1 MPVGLRIADTAIRRG
16 TKRRLEIPIARL
28 PTGVFLSLPVGVVH
42 GRRPGPCVWL
52 SAALHGDE
60 INGVEIIRE
69 ALQPIDP
76 ETLRGTILAV
86 PVVNVFGFVAESRY
100 LPDRRDLNRSFP
112 GSETGSLAARLAHL
126 FMTEIVARSTHGID
140 FHTGSNHRTN
150 YPHVRAN
157 LDDREV
163 RRLAKAFGTGLM
175 VHGPG
180 PDGSLRQAAAERG
193 IPCLVYEAGEADR
206 FDDEAVNVGVVGV
219 HRVLAALK
227 MVPDGGPAPA
237 QPPTRIDKTRWLR
250 ARQGGIVRLHVQLG
264 ERVRRGQVLG
274 IVADTFGEVRSQVRA
289 PTHGIVL
296 GLSRHPLVHRG
307 NALVHLA
314 VKQVQKKSAPV
325 KKRRKRA

>member
-1 MPVGLRIADTAIRRG
+1 MAAGLRIAGMAVRRG

-28 PTGVFLSLPVGVVH
+28 PTGVFLSLPVAVVH

-60 INGVEIIRE
+60 INGVEIIRD
-69 ALQPIDP
+69 ALQPLDP

-140 FHTGSNHRTN
+140 CHTGSNHRTN
-150 YPHVRAN
+150 YPHVRGN
-157 LDDREV
+157 LDDRAV
-163 RRLAKAFGTGLM
+163 RRLAGAFGTALM

-193 IPCLVYEAGEADR
+193 IPCLVYEAGEASR
-206 FDDEAVNVGVVGV
+206 FDDEAVNVGVAGV

-227 MVPDGGPAPA
+227 MVPNGEQAPA
-237 QPPTRIDKTRWLR
+237 DPPKRIDKTRWVR
-250 ARQGGIVRLHVQLG
+250 ARQSGIARLHIQLG
-264 ERVRRGQVLG
+264 ERVRRGQALG
-274 IVADTFGEVRSQVRA
+274 VVADTFGEARSQVRA
-289 PTHGIVL
+289 PADGMVL
-296 GLSRHPLVHRG
+296 GLTRHPLVHRG

-314 VKQVQKKSAPV
+314 VTPVKKGKPV
-325 KKRRKRA
+325 KKRPSRA